1 MAERGLLLL
10 DEPGEPL
17 GAYLRSALAARG
29 LLGDGSAGL
38 VLPRLTGETVCQV
51 YAGVCPDAAA
61 QKVLGALL
69 AGKRVWCPW
78 EGLELLG
85 RGALYRL
92 VRERL
97 FTLRRAGLTLCPL
110 GQLAQLAG
118 GENKRRGSYGAGPGP
133 GLGVVHAKVRPDGG
147 V

>member
-1 MAERGLLLL
+1 MAEGGLLLL

-17 GAYLRSALAARG
+17 GAYLRSALTARG

-51 YAGVCPDAAA
+51 YAGVCPAPAAA
-61 QKVLGALL
+61 KVLAALL
-69 AGKRVWCPW
+69 AGRPVWCPW
-78 EGLELLG
+78 EGVGLLG

-97 FTLRRAGLTLCPL
+97 FTLRRAGVILCPL
-110 GQLAQLAG
+110 GQLADLAG
-118 GENKRRGSYGAGPGP
+118 GDEKRRRRYGAGPGP
-133 GLGVVHAKVRPDGG
+133 GLGVVYEKVRRAGG